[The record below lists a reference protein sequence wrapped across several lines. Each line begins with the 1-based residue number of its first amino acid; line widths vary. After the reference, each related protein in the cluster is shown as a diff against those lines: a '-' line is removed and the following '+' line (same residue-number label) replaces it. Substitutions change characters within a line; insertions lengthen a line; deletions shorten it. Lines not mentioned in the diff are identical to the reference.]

1 MSLNLLLVYRKYRV
15 LREKLNASWG
25 SNQRQEVGHSTKRT
39 MNLVLQWP
47 GKKGGDAREILD
59 VDTYEMWS
67 NAIWGSWLSPG
78 LKQCKRHFGGKWGNV
93 YKEEFNGTMDLGF
106 ILLGVIMVLWL
117 SSVSFL
123 TDWKKL
129 IEIKENPRENPRDH
143 YLVMKCHVDYKYFK
157 ILRPKKERDEANMA
171 NVHKLYLGDVP
182 YLQVSLLFCAFEI
195 IQNKWQKKS
204 GV

>member
-1 MSLNLLLVYRKYRV
+1 M
-15 LREKLNASWG
+15 
-25 SNQRQEVGHSTKRT
+25 
-39 MNLVLQWP
+39 
-47 GKKGGDAREILD
+47 
-59 VDTYEMWS
+59 
-67 NAIWGSWLSPG
+67 
-78 LKQCKRHFGGKWGNV
+78 

-129 IEIKENPRENPRDH
+129 IEIKENPRDH

-157 ILRPKKERDEANMA
+157 ILRPKKERDEANTA
-171 NVHKLYLGDVP
+171 SVHKLCLGDVP